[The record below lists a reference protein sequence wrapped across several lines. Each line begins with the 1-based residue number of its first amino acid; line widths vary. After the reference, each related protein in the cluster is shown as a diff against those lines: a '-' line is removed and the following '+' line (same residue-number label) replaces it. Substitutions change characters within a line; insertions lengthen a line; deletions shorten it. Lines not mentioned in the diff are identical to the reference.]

1 MGAIAP
7 RILVVDDDRMQRQAM
22 RLGLEARGFA
32 VREAEDGLSGLAA
45 VRAEKPDLVLLD
57 LSMPVMGGLGFL
69 SSLDVA
75 ALELP
80 VIVVSALGDVAQAAS
95 AFKLGAVDYV
105 QKPVGNFDLL
115 AQTLR
120 NALGR
125 GDLARQ
131 ARQADRRYHMLV
143 ENVPMVVFLMGADLR
158 LRFVNRHL
166 AGMLGLSEEESV
178 EAEGWLVDRAV
189 PGDRQALREMLLAT
203 VTGQDRP
210 RSMQCRLLR
219 SDGLPADGLVKVI
232 PLGADLEGHPLVE
245 GIILDITE
253 RVALE
258 RFLVQREK
266 LKTLGA
272 ITAGLAHELRN
283 PITAIGGFARRLQ
296 DRCPD
301 TLEAGIILGEACRLE
316 AILGR
321 IQEYLNPLRP
331 RGDDCQVELCLRQ
344 AVAVLAPELEARRL
358 AVAVESGDGCLT
370 VQEDP
375 DALRQVVITLLRHVA
390 AHLPE
395 GGRARL
401 AAFASGDFVRIEL
414 SSPDWAGAGD
424 PEDLLVPFNQAG
436 AESGLPFARRVLD
449 MMGGSL
455 SLSNEDGATA
465 VSVIVPSA
473 RPRENPDEQG
483 P

>member
-1 MGAIAP
+1 MGASEP
-7 RILVVDDDRMQRQAM
+7 RILVVDDDRMQRQAT

-32 VREAEDGLSGLAA
+32 VSEAGDGRAA
-45 VRAEKPDLVLLD
+45 LDAVQAAKPDLVLLD
-57 LSMPVMGGLGFL
+57 LCMPVMDGLGFL
-69 SSLDVA
+69 SALDVA
-75 ALELP
+75 ALDLP
-80 VIVVSALGDVAQAAS
+80 VIVVSALGDVALAAN

-115 AQTLR
+115 AQTLC
-120 NALGR
+120 NALDR
-125 GDLARQ
+125 GALARQ
-131 ARQADRRYHMLV
+131 ARQADKRYHMLV
-143 ENVPMVVFLMGADLR
+143 ENVPLVVFLMGTDLR
-158 LRFVNRHL
+158 LRFVNRRL
-166 AGMLGLSEEESV
+166 AGMLGLPEGEDV
-178 EAEGWLVDRAV
+178 EAEGWLVGRAV
-189 PGDRQALREMLLAT
+189 PEDRQALRDMLLAT

-210 RSMQCRLLR
+210 RSLQCRLLR
-219 SDGLPADGLVKVI
+219 ADGMPADGLVTVI

-272 ITAGLAHELRN
+272 VTAGLAHELRN
-283 PITAIGGFARRLQ
+283 PLTAIGGFARRLHE
-296 DRCPD
+296 RCPD
-301 TLEAGIILGEACRLE
+301 TVEAGIILGEAFRLE

-321 IQEYLNPLRP
+321 IQEYLSPLRS
-331 RGDDCQVELCLRQ
+331 RGEDCQVELCLRQ
-344 AVAVLAPELEARRL
+344 AVAVLGPELEARRL
-358 AVAVESGDGCLT
+358 AVAVESDHGRLT

-390 AHLPE
+390 THLPD

-401 AAFASGDFVRIEL
+401 AAFESGGFVRIEL
-414 SSPDWAGAGD
+414 SSPDWAGTGD
-424 PEDLLVPFNQAG
+424 PEDLLLPFNQAG

-455 SLSNEDGATA
+455 SLVNEGGGPA
-465 VSVIVPSA
+465 VSVIVPST
-473 RPRENPDEQG
+473 RPR
-483 P
+483 